1 MGYEWAIHFSTF
13 LVLAAY
19 RGHGATYRPAVS
31 LLAAGLAGL
40 SLGLAVYSLFFPA
53 PTVTALLGL
62 ALLVG
67 VVRCRGNV
75 AKLLRIAQHAHL
87 ARRH

>member
-1 MGYEWAIHFSTF
+1 MGFEWAIHFSTF
-13 LVLAAY
+13 LILAAY
-19 RGHGATYRPAVS
+19 RGHGARYRPAVS
-31 LLAAGLAGL
+31 ILAAVLAGA
-40 SLGLAVYSLFFPA
+40 SLALTVYSLLFPA
-53 PTVTALLGL
+53 PTLLALLGL

-75 AKLLRIAQHAHL
+75 AKMLRITRYAHF